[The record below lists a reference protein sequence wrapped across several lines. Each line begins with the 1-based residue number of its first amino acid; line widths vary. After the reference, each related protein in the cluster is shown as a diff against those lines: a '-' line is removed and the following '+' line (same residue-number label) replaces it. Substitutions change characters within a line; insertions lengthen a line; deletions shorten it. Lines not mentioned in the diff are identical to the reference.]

1 MKKVILYSLLT
12 VLSVMFYECGK
23 SEEAPGETYTFQ
35 FSEEDWAV
43 PVAGANKNVPLEA
56 PGEWTAEVVYVS
68 GSGKWLNA
76 TPLKGKAGQSQINLS
91 VGKNTSY
98 DEAREA
104 TLTVTC
110 GTESKSIKITQDTQE
125 GVVIEQQLFNLK
137 PGDTLIAVKVS
148 ANVGYEHT
156 IDKSAE
162 KWILPAEAKSS
173 MKDSTIRFQ
182 VLANDTDKERTGTI
196 TFSPT
201 KGNDVTVTVKQAC
214 EPRLTLLQLNLW
226 MECTKVPNAFNALV
240 DQIVSLQPDFA
251 TFCELYKG
259 GDEAIMPLL
268 VDALKQK
275 GLTYYQSRVD
285 GRGLLSKYRITET
298 QKINE
303 WMFKGVCNVDGRRI
317 AVYPSHANY
326 VYYSCYYP
334 RGYNDGG
341 NNGDWSKM
349 ATGPNTDVALILERN
364 RLSGRPQSTQQFI
377 DDAKNEIAKG
387 ALVFFAGD
395 LNEPSHLDWQADTKD
410 LWDHNGCVVNWQSS
424 MLMYDNGFIDA
435 YRETYPNVVDY
446 PGLTWPADNKDV
458 DVSTLVWAGDA
469 DERDR
474 IDFVYYYPRQGLSV
488 EKAQIVGPS
497 GTIVRSQRVEN
508 DSKDEFIAPAGGH
521 WPSDHKG
528 LLITFKLDE

>member
-76 TPLKGKAGQSQINLS
+76 TPLKGKAGKSQINLS

-201 KGNDVTVTVKQAC
+201 KGNDVTV
-214 EPRLTLLQLNLW
+214 
-226 MECTKVPNAFNALV
+226 
-240 DQIVSLQPDFA
+240 
-251 TFCELYKG
+251 G
-259 GDEAIMPLL
+259 
-268 VDALKQK
+268 
-275 GLTYYQSRVD
+275 
-285 GRGLLSKYRITET
+285 
-298 QKINE
+298 
-303 WMFKGVCNVDGRRI
+303 
-317 AVYPSHANY
+317 
-326 VYYSCYYP
+326 
-334 RGYNDGG
+334 
-341 NNGDWSKM
+341 
-349 ATGPNTDVALILERN
+349 
-364 RLSGRPQSTQQFI
+364 
-377 DDAKNEIAKG
+377 
-387 ALVFFAGD
+387 
-395 LNEPSHLDWQADTKD
+395 
-410 LWDHNGCVVNWQSS
+410 
-424 MLMYDNGFIDA
+424 
-435 YRETYPNVVDY
+435 
-446 PGLTWPADNKDV
+446 
-458 DVSTLVWAGDA
+458 
-469 DERDR
+469 
-474 IDFVYYYPRQGLSV
+474 
-488 EKAQIVGPS
+488 
-497 GTIVRSQRVEN
+497 
-508 DSKDEFIAPAGGH
+508 
-521 WPSDHKG
+521 
-528 LLITFKLDE
+528 

>member
-76 TPLKGKAGQSQINLS
+76 TPLKGKAGKSQINLS

-214 EPRLTLLQLNLW
+214 RAEADAAAVEP
-226 MECTKVPNAFNALV
+226 
-240 DQIVSLQPDFA
+240 
-251 TFCELYKG
+251 
-259 GDEAIMPLL
+259 
-268 VDALKQK
+268 
-275 GLTYYQSRVD
+275 VD
-285 GRGLLSKYRITET
+285 GMYESSERFQCAGRPDRIAATRFRYVLRTVQRRGRSDHAPARGRTETKRADLLPKPRGRPRTAVEIPDYRNAEDQRMDVQRGLQCRRPQNRRLSLTCQLRLLLLLLPARV
-298 QKINE
+298 Q
-303 WMFKGVCNVDGRRI
+303 RR
-317 AVYPSHANY
+317 
-326 VYYSCYYP
+326 
-334 RGYNDGG
+334 G

-349 ATGPNTDVALILERN
+349 ATGPNTDVAPDP
-364 RLSGRPQSTQQFI
+364 GTQPAVRTSAVDPAI
-377 DDAKNEIAKG
+377 HRRCENEIAKG

-410 LWDHNGCVVNWQSS
+410 LW
-424 MLMYDNGFIDA
+424 
-435 YRETYPNVVDY
+435 
-446 PGLTWPADNKDV
+446 
-458 DVSTLVWAGDA
+458 
-469 DERDR
+469 
-474 IDFVYYYPRQGLSV
+474 
-488 EKAQIVGPS
+488 
-497 GTIVRSQRVEN
+497 GTTT
-508 DSKDEFIAPAGGH
+508 AA
-521 WPSDHKG
+521 
-528 LLITFKLDE
+528 

>member
-76 TPLKGKAGQSQINLS
+76 TPLKGKAGKSQINLS

-275 GLTYYQSRVD
+275 GLTY
-285 GRGLLSKYRITET
+285 
-298 QKINE
+298 
-303 WMFKGVCNVDGRRI
+303 
-317 AVYPSHANY
+317 
-326 VYYSCYYP
+326 
-334 RGYNDGG
+334 
-341 NNGDWSKM
+341 
-349 ATGPNTDVALILERN
+349 
-364 RLSGRPQSTQQFI
+364 
-377 DDAKNEIAKG
+377 
-387 ALVFFAGD
+387 
-395 LNEPSHLDWQADTKD
+395 
-410 LWDHNGCVVNWQSS
+410 
-424 MLMYDNGFIDA
+424 
-435 YRETYPNVVDY
+435 
-446 PGLTWPADNKDV
+446 
-458 DVSTLVWAGDA
+458 
-469 DERDR
+469 
-474 IDFVYYYPRQGLSV
+474 
-488 EKAQIVGPS
+488 
-497 GTIVRSQRVEN
+497 
-508 DSKDEFIAPAGGH
+508 
-521 WPSDHKG
+521 
-528 LLITFKLDE
+528 

>member
-76 TPLKGKAGQSQINLS
+76 TPLKGKAGKSQINLS

-334 RGYNDGG
+334 PEYGRSPDPGTQPAVRTSAVDPAIHRRCEKRDRQRRARLLRRRPERTFPPRLAGRYERSMGPQRLRSELAELHADVRQRIHRRLPRNVSERRG
-341 NNGDWSKM
+341 
-349 ATGPNTDVALILERN
+349 
-364 RLSGRPQSTQQFI
+364 LSG
-377 DDAKNEIAKG
+377 AY
-387 ALVFFAGD
+387 LAG
-395 LNEPSHLDWQADTKD
+395 
-410 LWDHNGCVVNWQSS
+410 
-424 MLMYDNGFIDA
+424 
-435 YRETYPNVVDY
+435 R
-446 PGLTWPADNKDV
+446 
-458 DVSTLVWAGDA
+458 
-469 DERDR
+469 
-474 IDFVYYYPRQGLSV
+474 
-488 EKAQIVGPS
+488 
-497 GTIVRSQRVEN
+497 
-508 DSKDEFIAPAGGH
+508 
-521 WPSDHKG
+521 
-528 LLITFKLDE
+528 